1 MGERVRLKEATPRR
15 EGVWVRLVAW
25 LERQASAFFLLPT
38 VLVILA
44 FVLFPLVGSLYS
56 SLSRLRF
63 SDGGLELSFVGLA
76 NYRKV
81 LLGSEQIHFLG
92 QPGAI
97 GWVMGV
103 MGLLALGIGVV
114 MYRRYRAGRPVWTWL
129 GQPLLGGLLLLGFA
143 WLFLSRLWPGTHM
156 GTLQTTL
163 FYVLVGTALQ
173 YLLGLGLALLCAER
187 LPGTRFFRVLFILPL
202 AITPIGVAYMFRMLT
217 DTGKGPLVPL
227 WEALGWGGFSW
238 VNDPWG
244 ARLAVLIGDVWQW
257 TPFAFIVLL
266 AALQSVPQEQVEAAA
281 VDGAS
286 RWQIFRHIIFP
297 YLLPASATLVLIRLI
312 EGFKIVDLPNI
323 LTNGGPGTATE
334 SITLHAYFAWRT
346 LDIGTAAALG
356 FLLMLLVSLV
366 TSLYAA
372 WVLPRARGQV

>member
-1 MGERVRLKEATPRR
+1 MKKVENKLQRAGLWIWFV
-15 EGVWVRLVAW
+15 GW
-25 LERQASAFFLLPT
+25 LERRAATVFLLPS

-56 SLSRLRF
+56 SLARLRF
-63 SDGGLELSFVGLA
+63 SEGGLELTFVGLA
-76 NYRKV
+76 NYRKL
-81 LLGSEQIHFLG
+81 LLGSEQGHFLG
-92 QPGAI
+92 QPGA
-97 GWVMGV
+97 GLWALVV
-103 MGLLALGIGVV
+103 MGLLALVLGVV
-114 MYRRYRAGRPVWTWL
+114 MYRRWRAGRSVWIWL
-129 GQPLLGGLLLLGFA
+129 GQPLLGGLLLLAFT
-143 WLFLSRLWPGTHM
+143 WLFLSRLWPGTRM

-163 FYVLVGTALQ
+163 FYVMAGTALQ

-227 WEALGWGGFSW
+227 LEAMGLSGFSW

-286 RWQIFRHIIFP
+286 RWQVFRHITFP

-356 FLLMLLVSLV
+356 FLLMVLVSLI

-372 WVLPRARGQV
+372 WILPRARGQV

>member
-1 MGERVRLKEATPRR
+1 MKNLESKFVGAKP
-15 EGVWVRLVAW
+15 WVRFVDW
-25 LERQASAFFLLPT
+25 LERNAATAFLIPS

-56 SLSRLRF
+56 SLARLRF
-63 SDGGLELSFVGLA
+63 SDGGLELSFVGLD
-76 NYRKV
+76 NYRKL
-81 LLGSEQIHFLG
+81 LLGSEQGHFLG
-92 QPGAI
+92 QPGEAN
-97 GWVMGV
+97 WVMV
-103 MGLLALGIGVV
+103 PLAIMAIALGAV
-114 MYRRYRAGRPVWTWL
+114 MYRRWRAGMSLWAWL
-129 GQPLLGGLLLLGFA
+129 GQPLLGGLLLMTFT
-143 WLFLSRLWPGTHM
+143 WLFLSRLLPGTRM

-163 FYVLVGTALQ
+163 FYVIAGTALQ
-173 YLLGLGLALLCAER
+173 YLLGLGLAMLCAER

-227 WEALGWGGFSW
+227 WEALGLGGFSW

-286 RWQIFRHIIFP
+286 RWQVFRHIIFP

-356 FLLMLLVSLV
+356 FLLMVLVSLV

-372 WVLPRARGQV
+372 WVLPRARGQL

>member
-1 MGERVRLKEATPRR
+1 MKKPESKPSQAGLWIRFV
-15 EGVWVRLVAW
+15 GW
-25 LERQASAFFLLPT
+25 LERHAATAFLLPS

-56 SLSRLRF
+56 SLARLRF

-76 NYRKV
+76 NYRKL
-81 LLGSEQIHFLG
+81 LLGSEQGHFLG
-92 QPGAI
+92 QPGATA
-97 GWVMGV
+97 WVWVVLAFLG
-103 MGLLALGIGVV
+103 LALGVV
-114 MYRRYRAGRPVWTWL
+114 MYRRWRAGRPVWVWL
-129 GQPLLGGLLLLGFA
+129 GQPLLGGLLLLAFT
-143 WLFLSRLWPGTHM
+143 WLLLSRLLPGTRM

-163 FYVLVGTALQ
+163 FYVTAGTVLQ

-227 WEALGWGGFSW
+227 WEALGLGGFSW

-286 RWQIFRHIIFP
+286 RWQVFRHIIFP

-356 FLLMLLVSLV
+356 FLLMVLVSLV

-372 WVLPRARGQV
+372 WVLPRARGQL

>member
-1 MGERVRLKEATPRR
+1 MKKVESKPPQANLWARL
-15 EGVWVRLVAW
+15 LNW
-25 LERQASAFFLLPT
+25 LERNAATAFLLPS

-56 SLSRLRF
+56 SLARLRF
-63 SDGGLELSFVGLA
+63 GNGGLELNFVGLD
-76 NYRKV
+76 NYRKL
-81 LLGSEQIHFLG
+81 LLGSEQGHFLG
-92 QPGAI
+92 QPGAAN
-97 GWVMGV
+97 WVLVPLGIMAI
-103 MGLLALGIGVV
+103 ALGAV
-114 MYRRYRAGRPVWTWL
+114 MYRRWRAGMSLWAWL
-129 GQPLLGGLLLLGFA
+129 GQPLLGGLLLMTFT
-143 WLFLSRLWPGTHM
+143 WLFLSRLLPGTRM

-163 FYVLVGTALQ
+163 FYVMAGTALQ
-173 YLLGLGLALLCAER
+173 YLLGLGLAMLCAER

-227 WEALGWGGFSW
+227 WETLGLGGFSW

-286 RWQIFRHIIFP
+286 RWQVFRHIIFP

-356 FLLMLLVSLV
+356 FLLMVLVSLA

-372 WVLPRARGQV
+372 WVLPRARGQL

>member
-1 MGERVRLKEATPRR
+1 MKNLESKFVGAKP
-15 EGVWVRLVAW
+15 WVRFVGW
-25 LERQASAFFLLPT
+25 LERNAATAFLLPS

-56 SLSRLRF
+56 SLARLRF
-63 SDGGLELSFVGLA
+63 SDGGLELSFVGLD
-76 NYRKV
+76 NYRKL
-81 LLGSEQIHFLG
+81 LLGSEQGHFLG
-92 QPGAI
+92 QPGEAN
-97 GWVMGV
+97 WVMVPLGI
-103 MGLLALGIGVV
+103 MAIALGAV
-114 MYRRYRAGRPVWTWL
+114 MYRRWRAGMSLWAWL
-129 GQPLLGGLLLLGFA
+129 GQPLLGGLLLMTFT
-143 WLFLSRLWPGTHM
+143 WLFLSRLLPGTRM

-163 FYVLVGTALQ
+163 FYVIAGTALQ
-173 YLLGLGLALLCAER
+173 YLLGLGLAMLCAER

-227 WEALGWGGFSW
+227 WEALGLGGFSW

-286 RWQIFRHIIFP
+286 RWQVFRHIIFP

-356 FLLMLLVSLV
+356 FLLMVLVSLV

-372 WVLPRARGQV
+372 WVLPRARGQL